1 MFRSV
6 VQCSIHK
13 FDWKYSDDELRELL
27 CCQDIVSGSVVLSVS
42 AERQS
47 SLLLRHSTVQVFKA
61 VAHTVQYVSG
71 ECLTFYQLLLC
82 TESSQERL
90 IKTLSIR

>member
-6 VQCSIHK
+6 AQCSIHK
-13 FDWKYSDDELRELL
+13 FDWKYSDAELRELL
-27 CCQDIVSGSVVLSVS
+27 CCQDVVSGSVVLSVS

-47 SLLLRHSTVQVFKA
+47 SLPLRHSTVQVFKA

-71 ECLTFYQLLLC
+71 ERLTSYQLRCALKVVR
-82 TESSQERL
+82 SV
-90 IKTLSIR
+90 